1 MFKKVRPLYVINCFW
16 LLNRVLNV
24 GEIVRQVWTN
34 TTKTTQY
41 SRHLEFLRLWRQ
53 YTNNRNKGLDEGW
66 WGQVQT
72 SVASLWPSWQ
82 KFPSQ
87 EYSIKISQSE
97 TIESSSKPIRGNIF
111 LLSYKGAWNRKVKPF
126 SLRFLCDGSVWK
138 RCNNIFGK
146 N

>member
-1 MFKKVRPLYVINCFW
+1 MLKKVRSLYVINCFW

-24 GEIVRQVWTN
+24 GEIVLKASLNKHHQ
-34 TTKTTQY
+34 
-41 SRHLEFLRLWRQ
+41 
-53 YTNNRNKGLDEGW
+53 NNPIQPPSWVSAAVTSLHKQWHEGLG

-72 SVASLWPSWQ
+72 SVASLCPSWQ

-97 TIESSSKPIRGNIF
+97 TIGSSSKPIRGNIF
-111 LLSYKGAWNRKVKPF
+111 LHLYKGAWNRKVKPF
-126 SLRFLCDGSVWK
+126 SLRFLCDGRVWK
-138 RCNNIFGK
+138 RCKNIFGK